1 MGYYNL
7 FINNVIHQIY
17 NQQPKPTKNRK
28 SRLKIQ
34 LNSCFLILSLS
45 YLFLPLILSDARK
58 DALIEGWTSIK
69 NIKDPHMTEITEFA
83 VDEHNTQLKGSLK
96 LEEVV
101 KGETQVISGIN
112 YKLVL
117 QAKDGTADNSCEAV
131 VWEKAWLKFRKLTS
145 FTLVKG

>member
-1 MGYYNL
+1 MAIDFRARVEVGAKTL
-7 FINNVIHQIY
+7 SSFI
-17 NQQPKPTKNRK
+17 
-28 SRLKIQ
+28 LKGGE
-34 LNSCFLILSLS
+34 
-45 YLFLPLILSDARK
+45 RK

-69 NIKDPHMTEITEFA
+69 NIKDPHVTEITEFA

-117 QAKDGTADNSCEAV
+117 QAKDGTADNSYEAV